1 MHPLRVPPWLAA
13 AFLALLTLAV
23 YWLGLQGDF
32 LFDDGP
38 SILLAPGVRM
48 AELSWEALRQ
58 AWYSGGAGPTGRP
71 VAQLSFALNHY
82 FSGFSPFAFKATNL
96 AIHGLCAVLI
106 HQVAR
111 QLLKS
116 LPGPAQPQHTGWL
129 AAAVA
134 ALWLLHPIQL
144 LPVLHV
150 VQRMTSLSALFL
162 LAAFWLHIMARE
174 RGGRRGWV
182 MFLLAWCLAWPLS
195 LLSKETGALFPVF
208 VLAWELLLRRASV
221 GQLDRFARA
230 YLALAVVVAL
240 GVLLYLLSPMSQW
253 LWAGYEFRPFTLAQR
268 LLTETR
274 VLWFY
279 VGLALL
285 PRWSAFGLYHDDI
298 AISTGALTP
307 WTTLPALLGLAALLL
322 LIWRTRQR
330 APLIAFG
337 IAWFLVGHLMESTF
351 LPLEIAHEHR
361 NYLPLLGILLAAAGL
376 LWHALERQAV
386 AQNAGLAIAALAL
399 VYFTA
404 MTALRAHQFGDDLR
418 RTLVEAQHH
427 PDSAAAQLDA
437 GQALAGLPEAA
448 QPGSTIH
455 AAARTYYERA
465 TQLNPN
471 FKLALLHL
479 LALDCKAGLP
489 VKRAEIDELSRR
501 LRATLFAPADRSVLY
516 YLKEM
521 AITRPRCL
529 TRAEVEGLFDAAT
542 ANPGVGPHNQAMLYS
557 WRADYL
563 WLRERDLPAAKDAL
577 GKSLTLNPTN
587 PSNRLKWAQ
596 LLWISGDRQGAQS
609 LLLDLRDQNLSAE
622 ERNTLNALL
631 AAGNISKP

>member
-1 MHPLRVPPWLAA
+1 MSIRIPGIWAA
-13 AFLALLTLAV
+13 VVIGLLGAAV
-23 YWLGLQGDF
+23 YWAGLPGGF
-32 LFDDGP
+32 FFDDGP
-38 SILLAPGVRM
+38 SLLQAPGIRM
-48 AELSWEALRQ
+48 TELSWESVQQ
-58 AWYSGGAGPTGRP
+58 AWGSGGAGPTGRP
-71 VAQLSFALNHY
+71 VAQLSFALNHLL
-82 FSGFSPFAFKATNL
+82 SGFSPQPYKFTNL
-96 AIHGLCAVLI
+96 LIHGLAAVL
-106 HQVAR
+106 VYLVVSR
-111 QLLKS
+111 LLREATPSSTDKY
-116 LPGPAQPQHTGWL
+116 AGWG
-129 AAAVA
+129 AVVVA
-134 ALWLLHPIQL
+134 ALWLLHPVQL

-162 LAAFWLHIMARE
+162 LAAFWLHMA
-174 RGGRRGWV
+174 GRARASRPGV
-182 MFLLAWCLAWPLS
+182 LMLLLAWVVVWPLS
-195 LLSKETGALFPVF
+195 VLSKETGLLFPLF
-208 VLAWELLLRRASV
+208 ILAWELLLRNSSA
-221 GQLDRFARA
+221 GHLDRFARA
-230 YLALAVVVAL
+230 YLVAAVVLAL
-240 GVLLYLLSPMSQW
+240 GVLIYLLSAKSQW

-285 PRWSAFGLYHDDI
+285 PRWSAFGVYHDDI
-298 AISTGALTP
+298 AISTDVLTP
-307 WTTLPALLGLAALLL
+307 WTTLPALLGVAALLL

-376 LWHALERQAV
+376 LLQAMERRAV
-386 AQNAGLAIAALAL
+386 AKKTGLVIAALAL
-399 VYFTA
+399 VYFSA
-404 MTALRAHQFGDDLR
+404 MTALRAHQFGGDLR

-437 GQALAGLPEAA
+437 GQALAGLPVAAEA
-448 QPGSTIH
+448 GSTIH
-455 AAARTYYERA
+455 AAARAYYERA
-465 TQLNPN
+465 TLLNPN

-489 VKRAEIDELSRR
+489 VRPAEIDELSRR

-521 AITRPRCL
+521 AITGPRCL
-529 TRAEVEGLFDAAT
+529 TRAEVEGLFDAAV

-577 GKSLTLNPTN
+577 HKSLTLNPSN

-596 LLWISGDRQGAQS
+596 LLWIGGDRQGARS
-609 LLLDLRDQNLSAE
+609 LLLDLRGQVLSAE
-622 ERNTLNALL
+622 EHNTINELL
-631 AAGNISKP
+631 APGNITQP